1 MAIQILNRIMKQIKD
16 ARRIIICR
24 HIRPDGDAVGSSQ
37 ALKRI
42 IKLTWPEKEVY
53 LINRDRSQHTEF
65 LGPEDADIPEEM
77 YKDATVVVLD
87 TSTSERVSNP
97 LYNKAECI
105 IRIDHHIETDSF
117 GTIRWVEKERSS
129 VCEMVAEFYDEFSD
143 ELEIDSYAATCLY
156 AGICTDSGNF
166 KFSSTGPQTLRLAA
180 MLLEKGVDTQDLY
193 AKLDL
198 VPYDYLKFKAH
209 AMEQVNLSPA
219 GVAWLYI
226 PIEMRQHFS
235 VSDEQASEAV
245 DFMNCISGSPV
256 WMVFIETEKHIRVRL
271 RSRFVA
277 INSIAEK
284 YSGGGHAN
292 ACGAKVFSKEEMM
305 SLVSDADALL
315 ASFKASNPQVL

>member
-1 MAIQILNRIMKQIKD
+1 MAAEILSRILETIKD
-16 ARRIIICR
+16 AQRIIISR

-42 IKLTWPEKEVY
+42 IRLTWPEKEVY
-53 LINRDRSQHTEF
+53 LINRDRAHHTEF
-65 LGPEDADIPEEM
+65 LGPEDPEIPEEL
-77 YKDATVVVLD
+77 YADAVAVVLD

-97 LYNKAECI
+97 LFSKAPCV
-105 IRIDHHIETDSF
+105 IRIDHHIETESF
-117 GTIRWVEKERSS
+117 GTISWIEKDRSS
-129 VCEMVAEFYDEFSD
+129 VCEMVAQFYSEFRD
-143 ELEIDSYAATCLY
+143 ELQIDSYAATCLY

-166 KFSSTGPQTLRLAA
+166 KFSNTGPQTLRLAA
-180 MLLEKGVDTQDLY
+180 MLLEKGVDTQSLY
-193 AKLDL
+193 SKLDL

-209 AMEQVNLSPA
+209 AMEQVNLSPS

-226 PIEMRQHFS
+226 PVEMRQRFS

-256 WMVFIETEKHIRVRL
+256 WMVFIETEKNIRVRL

-277 INSIAEK
+277 INSLAEK

-305 SLVSDADALL
+305 NLVSDADALL
-315 ASFKASNPQVL
+315 ASFKASNPELL